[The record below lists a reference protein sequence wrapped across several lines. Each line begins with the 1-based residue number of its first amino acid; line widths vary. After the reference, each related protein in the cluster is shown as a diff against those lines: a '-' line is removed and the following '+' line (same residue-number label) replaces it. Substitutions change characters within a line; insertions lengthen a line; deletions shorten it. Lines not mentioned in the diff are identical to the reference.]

1 MICTY
6 NYTLQYDYYHY
17 LGAPPS
23 HYVIIIS
30 LLVVNK
36 NINIFTV
43 KGHQC
48 LVPPSSPQVLVA
60 RLLSGAEALM
70 LVLTKFLD
78 DSY

>member
-6 NYTLQYDYYHY
+6 NYTLQYDYYCY

-30 LLVVNK
+30 FLVVNK

-43 KGHQC
+43 KGHHC
-48 LVPPSSPQVLVA
+48 LVPPSNPQVLVA
-60 RLLSGAEALM
+60 WLQSAAGALM
-70 LVLTKFLD
+70 FVLTKFLD